1 MDVSQSWPT
10 CVVVRNCRGEA
21 GKHGL
26 SVVGGGLDIQIA
38 DGSIRVLSGTSG
50 SKKEFRFERLYE
62 IGAESGN
69 EEVDFMTTSPTAHTQ
84 RSH

>member
-38 DGSIRVLSGTSG
+38 DGSIRVLSG

-62 IGAESGN
+62 IGAESGS
-69 EEVDFMTTSPTAHTQ
+69 EEVDFMTTSPLAQAQ